1 MPHMVIDTR
10 KDTPVY
16 VQIMDQVRARV
27 RDGELEPGSPL
38 PSVRQLAAELELN
51 PNTVAKAYS
60 LLEREGIIRT
70 RRRRG
75 TFVAAS
81 ALESA
86 AEALERRLDRVVGRL
101 IEETAHLGVETGE
114 LIRALKRRLDA
125 GPDAKARR
133 GKGDV

>member
-1 MPHMVIDTR
+1 MVIDTR

-86 AEALERRLDRVVGRL
+86 AEALERRLDRVVGRV
-101 IEETAHLGVETGE
+101 IEETEHLGVETGE
-114 LIRALKRRLDA
+114 LIRALRHRLDA
-125 GPDAKARR
+125 GPDSAQRR
-133 GKGDV
+133 SKGVV